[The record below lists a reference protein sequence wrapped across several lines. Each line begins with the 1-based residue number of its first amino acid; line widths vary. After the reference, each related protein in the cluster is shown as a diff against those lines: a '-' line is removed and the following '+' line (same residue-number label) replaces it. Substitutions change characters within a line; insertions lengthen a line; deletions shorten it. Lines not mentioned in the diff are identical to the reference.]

1 MIVAPDTAT
10 YSAVT
15 TAIERLWS
23 DFCSAVKARS
33 TTYRLSKV
41 MVCVS
46 AAAEPA
52 RAARARAEATN
63 LNIVIAN
70 VRVVFD

>member
-1 MIVAPDTAT
+1 MIVVLDTAT

-15 TAIERLWS
+15 AAVIILWS
-23 DFCSAVKARS
+23 DFCLAARVRS
-33 TTYRLSKV
+33 MTYRLSKV

>member
-1 MIVAPDTAT
+1 MIVVLDTAT

-15 TAIERLWS
+15 AAMKLLWS
-23 DFCSAVKARS
+23 DFCPAARVRS
-33 TTYRLSKV
+33 ITYRLSKV

>member
-1 MIVAPDTAT
+1 MIVIFDTAT
-10 YSAVT
+10 YSAMA
-15 TAIERLWS
+15 TAKKLFWS
-23 DFCSAVKARS
+23 DFCSAARARQ